1 MNAAISFFILFMI
14 QLFFMVDPIGLTPV
28 FVSMTASNSQKEKLR
43 MLRTG
48 IFVALI
54 ILLLFVFFSQF
65 IMDYFGLSVSSI
77 KIGGGLLLGVIGA
90 EMIYGSRTKTSTN
103 TQEEE
108 LAKEQE
114 DVAVTP
120 LGVPLLAGP
129 GAILT
134 VILFSGQATTL
145 ADHLAIFTGVIIVMI
160 ASLLIV
166 SKADYFMSKIGPI
179 GTKVAGRFM
188 GLIIVFMSVQMV
200 IDGIKA
206 LI

>member
-1 MNAAISFFILFMI
+1 MDSTISFFTLFLI

-28 FVSMTASNSQKEKLR
+28 FVSMTASNSSKEKIR
-43 MLRTG
+43 MLKTG
-48 IFVALI
+48 VIVALVV
-54 ILLLFVFFSQF
+54 LLIFVFFSKY
-65 IMDYFGLSVSSI
+65 IMDYFGLSVASI
-77 KIGGGLLLGVIGA
+77 KIGGGLLLAVIGA

-103 TQEEE
+103 KDEEE
-108 LAKEQE
+108 IAKEQE
-114 DVAVTP
+114 DIAITP

-134 VILFSGQATTL
+134 VILFSGQATSF
-145 ADHLAIFTGVIIVMI
+145 AQHLAIFTGVILVMLAAFI
-160 ASLLIV
+160 IV
-166 SKADYFMSKIGPI
+166 SQADFFMSKIGPI

-206 LI
+206 LL